1 MNVKYYIRGLGVGLI
16 IAASTLMIT
25 GAVIGDTDSNI
36 TQQQATTAD
45 SIIAYTTESP
55 TKESETTAAQETTA
69 GTQTETTTA
78 RNVNE
83 DGAVQVNIYDVYA
96 ATTASDI
103 LFDAGVITDKQ
114 EFTDYMVNNG
124 YATKIREGIYS
135 IVPGES
141 YENIAKTITGL
152 SE

>member
-25 GAVIGDTDSNI
+25 GAVTGDTDSNI
-36 TQQQATTAD
+36 MQQQTTEAD

-55 TKESETTAAQETTA
+55 TKTQKTTAAKETA
-69 GTQTETTTA
+69 NEIQTETTTA
-78 RNVNE
+78 QNVNE
-83 DGAVQVNIYDVYA
+83 DGTVQVIIHDVYA

-103 LFDAGVITDKQ
+103 LFDAGVIKDKQ
-114 EFTDYMVNNG
+114 EFTDYMTNNG

-141 YENIAKTITGL
+141 YENIARTITGL
-152 SE
+152 K